1 MCQSGEMSEQNM
13 NRAFKE
19 VCRERLLCTKVTGD
33 LLIAEYPCQC
43 SDLILYTSAFG
54 AKEKER
60 ERVRGRQ
67 RWRDDMC
74 VDEAR
79 EPASSRL
86 K

>member
-60 ERVRGRQ
+60 ESERAAEMER
-67 RWRDDMC
+67 
-74 VDEAR
+74 
-79 EPASSRL
+79 
-86 K
+86 